1 MCPGSKTKNK
11 RSAASLSGINRVS
24 MTPNRYNSAY
34 KFVNNE
40 VELYKEFTNKLNNLS
55 TNNQEEYNDCLSS
68 FIQVIDSKIKN

>member
-1 MCPGSKTKNK
+1 
-11 RSAASLSGINRVS
+11 
-24 MTPNRYNSAY
+24 MTPNSYNSAY

-55 TNNQEEYNDCLSS
+55 TNNLEEYNDCLSS